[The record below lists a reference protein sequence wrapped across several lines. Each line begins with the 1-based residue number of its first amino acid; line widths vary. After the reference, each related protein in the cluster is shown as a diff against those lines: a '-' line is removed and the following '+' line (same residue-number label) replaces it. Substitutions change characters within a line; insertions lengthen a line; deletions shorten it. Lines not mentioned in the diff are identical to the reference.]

1 MLVLPNPNHS
11 NIDSQKQK
19 VLTAIVQAKQ
29 DGLSNEEI
37 IVHVREALSSSM
49 VDYAETVL
57 QQIDFKTKLS
67 RSVIEFDLEFLFHV
81 IYSSVMTGANDE
93 EILSICA
100 EYCTLNQ
107 YEFVRYALEYI
118 HVNRVP
124 SQWEQSNIH
133 QKALQIADSS
143 PVEDLFQYIDSIKN
157 IYLKQIGYE
166 VVQENLYKLF
176 LSHKLIHVFTDL
188 ANKTRDDF
196 IKKYCY
202 RTAVLVARI
211 TGKEINLQLTGDD
224 STINEPKFLE
234 SKTST
239 HEIIHSHISTME
251 QAGKLLVDT
260 LEDFSINAKYVD
272 AKTGPTFNRI
282 KVKLGRGVSYKK
294 IEDIGNDLVQ
304 QLGEELDLKVAPM
317 VSVVPGG
324 VVFDI
329 PRLDRQFAYFRDY
342 VRFDGEPD
350 IHVVSIPGGV
360 DVDGTYVEIPLYSDN
375 VTHILGGGR
384 TRGGKSQFEKAAIL
398 YLVRR
403 YPPSLVRLALSDVKR
418 VTFGK
423 FDGLPHLV
431 ASVARDAESTANL
444 LDYLVEEMELRYQE
458 FERHSSIETIAQYNL
473 RFAPDIIMPRIV
485 CLIDE
490 CFDLLSDDNYCDAP
504 AGRGFAH
511 RIESALMKL
520 LAKAGG
526 AGIHVLLYTQRPDK
540 NVIDPL
546 IRSNFPAKTAFVTT
560 RPEDSCIILGD
571 DKDKRAVY
579 LLGYGDFLYKTTEV
593 VRLQAL
599 YVADDEDPEYFK
611 QLLIDAKNQDDS
623 YTAWES
629 GLDFD
634 EFVAS
639 LSGDALSPKNSKRP
653 NNPTINHEASR
664 STQEGWAYF
673 LRVRP
678 RGGISHDRGKS
689 KATAVTKTKQS
700 KTDFEGSFSFKVQ
713 LDESAKN
720 SILNLH
726 QKGYQLDEIVKAVFN
741 LSRHDGRSYKK
752 FRNVVEEFLN
762 SLQGGEGDDI

>member
-1 MLVLPNPNHS
+1 MLLPYNDNNTNPEF
-11 NIDSQKQK
+11 QKQQ
-19 VLTAIVQAKQ
+19 LWTAIVQAKQ
-29 DGLSNEEI
+29 DGLSNEV
-37 IVHVREALSSSM
+37 IVENVRKALPDAM
-49 VDYAETVL
+49 VFYAETVL
-57 QQIDFKTKLS
+57 KQIDFRAKLS
-67 RSVIEFDLEFLFHV
+67 RPVVEFNLEFLFQV
-81 IYSSVMTGANDE
+81 IYESVIAGTNDD

-100 EYCTLNQ
+100 EHCTLNQ

-118 HVNRVP
+118 HLNRMP
-124 SQWEQSNIH
+124 SQWELNNVY
-133 QKALQIADSS
+133 QKMIEIVSIS
-143 PVEDLFQYIDSIKN
+143 PIESLFEYIESIKN
-157 IYLKQIGYE
+157 IYLKQIGYK
-166 VVQENLYKLF
+166 VVQENLYNLF
-176 LSHKLIHVFTDL
+176 LSNKGTGYFTDL
-188 ANKTRDDF
+188 ANKSRDNF
-196 IKKYCY
+196 IKNYCC
-202 RTAVLVARI
+202 RTAVLVARA
-211 TGKEINLQLTGDD
+211 TGKPLDLKVTGNG
-224 STINEPKFLE
+224 SILLKEPKYLN
-234 SKTST
+234 S
-239 HEIIHSHISTME
+239 EIANNETVNSNILTMG

-260 LEDFSINAKYVD
+260 LEDFNINAKYID
-272 AKTGPTFNRI
+272 AKNGPTFNRI
-282 KVKLGRGVSYKK
+282 RVKLGRGVSYKK
-294 IEDIGNDLVQ
+294 VEDIGNDLVQ
-304 QLGEELDLKVAPM
+304 QLGEELGLKVAPM

-342 VRFDGEPD
+342 FTFEGEPD
-350 IHVVSIPGGV
+350 IYSVSIPGGV

-403 YPPSLVRLALSDVKR
+403 YPPSVVRLALSDVKR

-431 ASVARDAESTANL
+431 APVARDAESTANL

-458 FERHSSIETIAQYNL
+458 FERHSSIETIAQYNS
-473 RFAPDIIMPRIV
+473 RFAPNCVMPRVI

-490 CFDLLSDDNYCDAP
+490 CFDLLSDDNYCD
-504 AGRGFAH
+504 
-511 RIESALMKL
+511 RIETALMKL

-593 VRLQAL
+593 LRLQAL
-599 YVADDEDPEYFK
+599 YVADDEDPEYFQ
-611 QLLIDAKNQDDS
+611 QLLLEAKNHNDP
-623 YTAWES
+623 YTAWKS

-639 LSGDALSPKNSKRP
+639 LYG
-653 NNPTINHEASR
+653 ESR
-664 STQEGWAYF
+664 SN
-673 LRVRP
+673 
-678 RGGISHDRGKS
+678 DNGKF
-689 KATAVTKTKQS
+689 KATTATKTKQS

-713 LDESAKN
+713 LDEEARN
-720 SILNLH
+720 SIMNLH

-741 LSRHDGRSYKK
+741 LSRQDGRSYKK

-762 SLQGGEGDDI
+762 NFKGGGEDDI

>member
-1 MLVLPNPNHS
+1 MLPPYNNT
-11 NIDSQKQK
+11 NGNTEIQKQQ
-19 VLTAIVQAKQ
+19 LWTAIVQAKQ

-37 IVHVREALSSSM
+37 VENVQEALPDAM
-49 VDYAETVL
+49 VFYAETVL
-57 QQIDFKTKLS
+57 KQIDFRTKLS
-67 RSVIEFDLEFLFHV
+67 RPVVEFNLEFLFQV
-81 IYSSVMTGANDE
+81 IYESVIAGTNDD

-100 EYCTLNQ
+100 EHCTLNQ

-118 HVNRVP
+118 HLNRMP
-124 SQWEQSNIH
+124 SQWEQNNVYQKMIEIVSNSPIE
-133 QKALQIADSS
+133 ALFEHI
-143 PVEDLFQYIDSIKN
+143 ESIKN
-157 IYLKQIGYE
+157 IYIKQIGYE
-166 VVQENLYKLF
+166 VVQHNLYNLF
-176 LSHKLIHVFTDL
+176 LNNKSITYFTDL
-188 ANKTRDDF
+188 ANKSKDRF
-196 IKKYCY
+196 IKNYCY
-202 RTAVLVARI
+202 RTAVLVARA
-211 TGKEINLQLTGDD
+211 TGKAIDLKQVRDGTIVLNETKCLNSEIANNGIVNSNILTMG
-224 STINEPKFLE
+224 
-234 SKTST
+234 
-239 HEIIHSHISTME
+239 

-260 LEDFSINAKYVD
+260 LEDFNINAKYVD
-272 AKTGPTFNRI
+272 AKNGPTFNRI
-282 KVKLGRGVSYKK
+282 RVKLGRGVSYKK
-294 IEDIGNDLVQ
+294 VEDIGNDLVQ
-304 QLGEELDLKVAPM
+304 QLGEELGLKVAPM

-342 VRFDGEPD
+342 FSFDGEPD
-350 IHVVSIPGGV
+350 IYSVSIPGGV

-403 YPPSLVRLALSDVKR
+403 YPPSVVRLALSDVKR

-431 ASVARDAESTANL
+431 APVARDAESTANL

-458 FERHSSIETIAQYNL
+458 FERHSSIETIAQYNS
-473 RFAPDIIMPRIV
+473 RFAPDCVMPRVI

-490 CFDLLSDDNYCDAP
+490 CFDLLSDDNYCD
-504 AGRGFAH
+504 
-511 RIESALMKL
+511 RIEAALMKL

-593 VRLQAL
+593 LRLQAL
-599 YVADDEDPEYFK
+599 YVADDEDREYFQ
-611 QLLIDAKNQDDS
+611 QLLLEAKNQNDP
-623 YTAWES
+623 YTAWKS

-639 LSGDALSPKNSKRP
+639 LYGESSSNDN
-653 NNPTINHEASR
+653 
-664 STQEGWAYF
+664 
-673 LRVRP
+673 
-678 RGGISHDRGKS
+678 GKS
-689 KATAVTKTKQS
+689 KATTATKTKQS

-713 LDESAKN
+713 LDEEARN
-720 SILNLH
+720 SIMNLH

-741 LSRHDGRSYKK
+741 LSRQDGRSYKK

-762 SLQGGEGDDI
+762 NLKGGGEDDI

>member
-1 MLVLPNPNHS
+1 MLEMYINN
-11 NIDSQKQK
+11 NNTEFQKQQ
-19 VLTAIVQAKQ
+19 LWTAIVQAKQ

-37 IVHVREALSSSM
+37 IENVQEALPDAM
-49 VDYAETVL
+49 VFYAETVL
-57 QQIDFKTKLS
+57 KQIDFRAKLS
-67 RSVIEFDLEFLFHV
+67 RPVVEFNLEFLFQV
-81 IYSSVMTGANDE
+81 IYESVIAGTNDN

-100 EYCTLNQ
+100 EHCTLNQ

-118 HVNRVP
+118 HLHRMP
-124 SQWEQSNIH
+124 SQWEQNNVY
-133 QKALQIADSS
+133 QKMIEIVSSS
-143 PVEDLFQYIDSIKN
+143 PIESLFEYIESIKN

-166 VVQENLYKLF
+166 LVQENLYNLLLNNKPI
-176 LSHKLIHVFTDL
+176 SYFTDL
-188 ANKTRDDF
+188 ANQSKDKF
-196 IKKYCY
+196 IKNYCC
-202 RTAVLVARI
+202 RTAVLVARA
-211 TGKEINLQLTGDD
+211 TGKPLDLKVTGDG
-224 STINEPKFLE
+224 SIILKETKYLN
-234 SKTST
+234 S
-239 HEIIHSHISTME
+239 EIANNGIVSSNILTMG

-260 LEDFSINAKYVD
+260 LEDFNINAKYVD
-272 AKTGPTFNRI
+272 AKNGPTFNRI
-282 KVKLGRGVSYKK
+282 RVKLERGVSYKK
-294 IEDIGNDLVQ
+294 VEDIGNDLVQ
-304 QLGEELDLKVAPM
+304 QLGEELGLKVAPM

-342 VRFDGEPD
+342 FSFDGEPD
-350 IHVVSIPGGV
+350 IYSVSIPGGV

-403 YPPSLVRLALSDVKR
+403 YPPSVVRLALSDVKR

-431 ASVARDAESTANL
+431 APVARDAESTANL

-458 FERHSSIETIAQYNL
+458 FERHSSIETIAQYNS
-473 RFAPDIIMPRIV
+473 RFAPDCIMPRVI

-490 CFDLLSDDNYCDAP
+490 CFDLLSDDNYCD
-504 AGRGFAH
+504 
-511 RIESALMKL
+511 RIETALMKL

-593 VRLQAL
+593 LRLQAL
-599 YVADDEDPEYFK
+599 YVADDEDPEYFQ
-611 QLLIDAKNQDDS
+611 QLLLEAKNQNDP
-623 YTAWES
+623 YTAWKS

-639 LSGDALSPKNSKRP
+639 LYDESSSNDN
-653 NNPTINHEASR
+653 
-664 STQEGWAYF
+664 
-673 LRVRP
+673 
-678 RGGISHDRGKS
+678 GKF
-689 KATAVTKTKQS
+689 KATTATKTKQS

-713 LDESAKN
+713 LDEEARN
-720 SILNLH
+720 SIMNLH

-741 LSRHDGRSYKK
+741 LSRQDGRSYKK

-762 SLQGGEGDDI
+762 NFKGGGEDDI

>member
-1 MLVLPNPNHS
+1 MLEMYTDKNNTEF
-11 NIDSQKQK
+11 QKQQ
-19 VLTAIVQAKQ
+19 LWTSIVQAKQ
-29 DGLSNEEI
+29 DGLDNEEI
-37 IVHVREALSSSM
+37 IENVREALPDTM
-49 VDYAETVL
+49 VFYAETVL
-57 QQIDFKTKLS
+57 KQIDFRAKLS
-67 RSVIEFDLEFLFHV
+67 RPVVEFNLEFLFQV
-81 IYSSVMTGANDE
+81 IYESVIAGTNDD

-100 EYCTLNQ
+100 EHCTLNQ

-118 HVNRVP
+118 HLHRMP
-124 SQWEQSNIH
+124 SQWEQNNVY
-133 QKALQIADSS
+133 QKMIQIVNLS
-143 PVEDLFQYIDSIKN
+143 PIESLFEYIESIKN
-157 IYLKQIGYE
+157 IYLKQIGYK
-166 VVQENLYKLF
+166 VVQENLYNLF
-176 LSHKLIHVFTDL
+176 LSNKETSYFTDL
-188 ANKTRDDF
+188 ANKSRDNF
-196 IKKYCY
+196 IKNYCC
-202 RTAVLVARI
+202 RTAVLVARA
-211 TGKEINLQLTGDD
+211 TGKPLDLKVIGDG
-224 STINEPKFLE
+224 SIVLKEPKYLD
-234 SKTST
+234 S
-239 HEIIHSHISTME
+239 EIANNKIVGSNILTMG

-260 LEDFSINAKYVD
+260 LEDFNINAKYVD
-272 AKTGPTFNRI
+272 AKNGPTFNRI
-282 KVKLGRGVSYKK
+282 RVKLGRGVSYKK
-294 IEDIGNDLVQ
+294 VEDIGNDLVQ
-304 QLGEELDLKVAPM
+304 QLGEELGLKVAPM

-342 VRFDGEPD
+342 FTFEGEPD
-350 IHVVSIPGGV
+350 IYSVSIPGGV

-403 YPPSLVRLALSDVKR
+403 YPPSVVRLALSDVKR

-431 ASVARDAESTANL
+431 APVARDAESTANL

-458 FERHSSIETIAQYNL
+458 FERHSSIETIAQYNS
-473 RFAPDIIMPRIV
+473 RFAPDCVMPRVI

-490 CFDLLSDDNYCDAP
+490 CFDLLSDDNYCD
-504 AGRGFAH
+504 
-511 RIESALMKL
+511 RIETALMKL

-593 VRLQAL
+593 LRLQAL
-599 YVADDEDPEYFK
+599 YVADDEDPEYFQ
-611 QLLIDAKNQDDS
+611 QLLLEAKNQNDP
-623 YTAWES
+623 YTAWKS

-639 LSGDALSPKNSKRP
+639 LYGESSS
-653 NNPTINHEASR
+653 NNN
-664 STQEGWAYF
+664 
-673 LRVRP
+673 
-678 RGGISHDRGKS
+678 GKF
-689 KATAVTKTKQS
+689 KATTATKTKQS

-713 LDESAKN
+713 LDEEARN
-720 SILNLH
+720 SIMNLH

-741 LSRHDGRSYKK
+741 LSRQDGRSYKK

-762 SLQGGEGDDI
+762 NFKGGGEDDI

>member
-1 MLVLPNPNHS
+1 MLELYTDNN
-11 NIDSQKQK
+11 NTEFQKQQL
-19 VLTAIVQAKQ
+19 LTAIVQAKQ
-29 DGLSNEEI
+29 DGLGNEEI
-37 IVHVREALSSSM
+37 IDNVRETLPSPM
-49 VDYAETVL
+49 VSYAETIL
-57 QQIDFKTKLS
+57 QQIDFRAKLS
-67 RSVIEFDLEFLFHV
+67 RPVIEFNLEFLFQLIYESV
-81 IYSSVMTGANDE
+81 IAGTNDE

-100 EYCTLNQ
+100 EHCTLNQ
-107 YEFVRYALEYI
+107 YEFARYTLEYI
-118 HVNRVP
+118 HLNRMP
-124 SQWEQSNIH
+124 SQWEQNNVDHKMIEIVNIS
-133 QKALQIADSS
+133 LIES
-143 PVEDLFQYIDSIKN
+143 LFEYIESIKN
-157 IYLKQIGYE
+157 IHLKQIGYE
-166 VVQENLYKLF
+166 VVQENLYNLF
-176 LSHKLIHVFTDL
+176 LSNKETSYFTDL
-188 ANKTRDDF
+188 ASKSRDKC
-196 IKKYCY
+196 IKNYCY
-202 RTAVLVARI
+202 RTAVLVARA
-211 TGKEINLQLTGDD
+211 TGKPLDLKLTGDG
-224 STINEPKFLE
+224 SIILKEPKYLDRNTGANE
-234 SKTST
+234 IGTSQNL
-239 HEIIHSHISTME
+239 TML

-260 LEDFSINAKYVD
+260 LEDFNINAKYVD
-272 AKTGPTFNRI
+272 AKNGPTFNRI
-282 KVKLGRGVSYKK
+282 RVKLGRGVSYKK
-294 IEDIGNDLVQ
+294 VEDIGNDLVQ
-304 QLGEELDLKVAPM
+304 QLGEELGLKFAPM

-342 VRFDGEPD
+342 FTFDSELD
-350 IHVVSIPGGV
+350 IHSVSIPGGV

-398 YLVRR
+398 YLVRQ
-403 YPPSLVRLALSDVKR
+403 YPPSVVRLALSDVKR

-431 ASVARDAESTANL
+431 APVARNAESTANL

-473 RFAPDIIMPRIV
+473 RFAPNFVMPRVI

-490 CFDLLSDDNYCDAP
+490 CFDLLSDDNYCD
-504 AGRGFAH
+504 
-511 RIESALMKL
+511 RIETALMKL

-593 VRLQAL
+593 LRLQAL
-599 YVADDEDPEYFK
+599 YVADDEDPEYFQ
-611 QLLIDAKNQDDS
+611 QLLLEAKNQNDP
-623 YTAWES
+623 YTAWKS

-639 LSGDALSPKNSKRP
+639 L
-653 NNPTINHEASR
+653 
-664 STQEGWAYF
+664 Y
-673 LRVRP
+673 
-678 RGGISHDRGKS
+678 GKS
-689 KATAVTKTKQS
+689 SNNNNGKYKATTATKTKQS

-713 LDESAKN
+713 LDEEARN
-720 SILNLH
+720 SIMNLY

-741 LSRHDGRSYKK
+741 LSRQDGRSYKK

-762 SLQGGEGDDI
+762 NFKGGGEDDI

>member
-1 MLVLPNPNHS
+1 MLLPYNNT
-11 NIDSQKQK
+11 NGNTEIQKQQLWT
-19 VLTAIVQAKQ
+19 VIVQAKQ

-37 IVHVREALSSSM
+37 VENVREALPDAM
-49 VDYAETVL
+49 VFYAETVL
-57 QQIDFKTKLS
+57 KQIDFKAKLS
-67 RSVIEFDLEFLFHV
+67 RPVVEFNLEFLFQV
-81 IYSSVMTGANDE
+81 IYESVIAGTNDD

-100 EYCTLNQ
+100 EHCTLNQ

-118 HVNRVP
+118 HFNRMP
-124 SQWEQSNIH
+124 SQWEQNNVY
-133 QKALQIADSS
+133 QKMIEIVNLS
-143 PVEDLFQYIDSIKN
+143 PIESLFEYIESIKN
-157 IYLKQIGYE
+157 IYLKHIGYE
-166 VVQENLYKLF
+166 VVQHNLYNLF
-176 LSHKLIHVFTDL
+176 LNNKPISYFTDL
-188 ANKTRDDF
+188 ANKSKDKI
-196 IKKYCY
+196 IKNYCY
-202 RTAVLVARI
+202 RTAVLVARATDKPI
-211 TGKEINLQLTGDD
+211 ALKQAVDGSIILK
-224 STINEPKFLE
+224 EPKGLN
-234 SKTST
+234 S
-239 HEIIHSHISTME
+239 EIANNEIASSNVLTMG
-251 QAGKLLVDT
+251 QAGELLVDT
-260 LEDFSINAKYVD
+260 LEDFNINAKYID
-272 AKTGPTFNRI
+272 AKNGPTFNRI
-282 KVKLGRGVSYKK
+282 RVKLGRGVSYKK
-294 IEDIGNDLVQ
+294 VEDIGNDLVQ
-304 QLGEELDLKVAPM
+304 QLGEELGLKVAPM

-342 VRFDGEPD
+342 FTFDGEPD
-350 IHVVSIPGGV
+350 IYSVSIPGGV

-403 YPPSLVRLALSDVKR
+403 YPPSVVRLALSDVKR
-418 VTFGK
+418 VTFCK

-431 ASVARDAESTANL
+431 APVARDAAPTANL

-458 FERHSSIETIAQYNL
+458 FERHSSIETIAQYNS
-473 RFAPDIIMPRIV
+473 RFAPDCIMPRVI

-490 CFDLLSDDNYCDAP
+490 CFDLLSDDNYCD
-504 AGRGFAH
+504 
-511 RIESALMKL
+511 RIETALMKL

-593 VRLQAL
+593 LRLQAL
-599 YVADDEDPEYFK
+599 YVADDEDPEYFQ
-611 QLLIDAKNQDDS
+611 QLLLEAKNQNDP
-623 YTAWES
+623 YTAWKS

-639 LSGDALSPKNSKRP
+639 LYGESSNDN
-653 NNPTINHEASR
+653 
-664 STQEGWAYF
+664 
-673 LRVRP
+673 
-678 RGGISHDRGKS
+678 GKS
-689 KATAVTKTKQS
+689 KATTATKTKQS

-713 LDESAKN
+713 LDEEARN
-720 SILNLH
+720 SILNLY

-741 LSRHDGRSYKK
+741 LSRQDGRSYKK

-762 SLQGGEGDDI
+762 SFKGGCEDDI

>member
-1 MLVLPNPNHS
+1 MSVPYS
-11 NIDSQKQK
+11 DRDNIEYQKQQ

-37 IVHVREALSSSM
+37 VANVWEALPSSM
-49 VDYAETVL
+49 ASYAETVL
-57 QQIDFKTKLS
+57 QQIDFQTKLS
-67 RSVIEFDLEFLFHV
+67 RPIIEFDLEFLFQV
-81 IYSSVMTGANDE
+81 VYSSVLAGTSDE
-93 EILSICA
+93 EILSICS
-100 EYCTLNQ
+100 EDCTLNQ

-124 SQWEQSNIH
+124 SEWEQNNVYRKMIEIITTVPIES
-133 QKALQIADSS
+133 
-143 PVEDLFQYIDSIKN
+143 LFEYIDELKN

-166 VVQENLYKLF
+166 VVQENLYKSFVKNKQVSYF
-176 LSHKLIHVFTDL
+176 LDL
-188 ANKTRDDF
+188 ANKTRDNLL
-196 IKKYCY
+196 KNYCY
-202 RTAVLVARI
+202 RTAVLVAGV
-211 TGKEINLQLTGDD
+211 TGQSTDLQLTGDG
-224 STINEPKFLE
+224 STINEPKSLD
-234 SKTST
+234 SQRAI
-239 HEIIHSHISTME
+239 HEIVHSQILTME

-260 LEDFSINAKYVD
+260 LEDFSINAKYVN

-294 IEDIGNDLVQ
+294 VEDIGNDLVQ
-304 QLGEELDLKVAPM
+304 QLGEELGLKVAPM

-350 IHVVSIPGGV
+350 IYSVSIPGGV

-403 YPPSLVRLALSDVKR
+403 YPQSVVRLALSDVKR

-431 ASVARDAESTANL
+431 APVARDAEATANL

-473 RFAPDIIMPRIV
+473 RFAPGIVMPRLV

-490 CFDLLSDDNYCDAP
+490 CFDLLSDDNYCS
-504 AGRGFAH
+504 
-511 RIESALMKL
+511 RIENALMKL

-546 IRSNFPAKTAFVTT
+546 IRSNFPTKTAFVTT

-571 DKDKRAVY
+571 DKDKRC
-579 LLGYGDFLYKTTEV
+579 G
-593 VRLQAL
+593 
-599 YVADDEDPEYFK
+599 
-611 QLLIDAKNQDDS
+611 LICSD
-623 YTAWES
+623 TRV
-629 GLDFD
+629 
-634 EFVAS
+634 FV
-639 LSGDALSPKNSKRP
+639 
-653 NNPTINHEASR
+653 
-664 STQEGWAYF
+664 
-673 LRVRP
+673 
-678 RGGISHDRGKS
+678 
-689 KATAVTKTKQS
+689 
-700 KTDFEGSFSFKVQ
+700 
-713 LDESAKN
+713 
-720 SILNLH
+720 
-726 QKGYQLDEIVKAVFN
+726 
-741 LSRHDGRSYKK
+741 
-752 FRNVVEEFLN
+752 
-762 SLQGGEGDDI
+762 

>member
-1 MLVLPNPNHS
+1 MLVPYNK
-11 NIDSQKQK
+11 NIESQKHQ

-37 IVHVREALSSSM
+37 MVNVWGALPSSM

-67 RSVIEFDLEFLFHV
+67 RPVVEFDLEFLFQV
-81 IYSSVMTGANDE
+81 IYESVIALRSDE

-100 EYCTLNQ
+100 EYCNLNQ

-133 QKALQIADSS
+133 YKIVQIADSCPMES
-143 PVEDLFQYIDSIKN
+143 LFEYIDSIKN
-157 IYLKQIGYE
+157 IYLKQIGYQ
-166 VVQENLYKLF
+166 VVQENLYGLF
-176 LSHKLIHVFTDL
+176 LSNKQVSYFLELV
-188 ANKTRDDF
+188 NKTKDNF
-196 IKKYCY
+196 IKNYCY
-202 RTAVLVARI
+202 RTAVLVARV
-211 TGKEINLQLTGDD
+211 TGKPIDLQLTGDGL
-224 STINEPKFLE
+224 TINEPKSLD
-234 SKTST
+234 SKAATNK
-239 HEIIHSHISTME
+239 IVHSQISTME

-282 KVKLGRGVSYKK
+282 KVKLGRGVTYKK
-294 IEDIGNDLVQ
+294 VEDIGNDLVQ
-304 QLGEELDLKVAPM
+304 QLGEELGLKVAPM
-317 VSVVPGG
+317 VSVVAGG

-342 VRFDGEPD
+342 VKFNGEPD
-350 IHVVSIPGGV
+350 IHSVSIPGGV
-360 DVDGTYVEIPLYSDN
+360 DVDGIYVEIPLYSDN

-403 YPPSLVRLALSDVKR
+403 YPPTVVRLALSDVKR

-423 FDGLPHLV
+423 FDGLPHLI
-431 ASVARDAESTANL
+431 APVARDAEATANL

-458 FERHSSIETIAQYNL
+458 FEQHSSIETISQYNF
-473 RFAPDIIMPRIV
+473 RFASGTIMPRLV

-490 CFDLLSDDNYCDAP
+490 CFDLLSDDNYCS
-504 AGRGFAH
+504 

-611 QLLIDAKNQDDS
+611 QLLNEAKSQDDP

-629 GLDFD
+629 GLDFN
-634 EFVAS
+634 EFVAG
-639 LSGDALSPKNSKRP
+639 LSG
-653 NNPTINHEASR
+653 
-664 STQEGWAYF
+664 EGS
-673 LRVRP
+673 
-678 RGGISHDRGKS
+678 SHDRGKS

-700 KTDFEGSFSFKVQ
+700 KTDFEGSFSFQVQ
-713 LDESAKN
+713 LDEEARN

-726 QKGYQLDEIVKAVFN
+726 QKGYQLDEIVKAVFS
-741 LSRHDGRSYKK
+741 LSRQDGRSYKK
-752 FRNVVEEFLN
+752 FRNIVEEFLN
-762 SLQGGEGDDI
+762 SFQGSEEDDI

>member
-1 MLVLPNPNHS
+1 MLEMYINN
-11 NIDSQKQK
+11 NNTEFQKQQ
-19 VLTAIVQAKQ
+19 LWTAIVQAKQ

-37 IVHVREALSSSM
+37 VENVQEALPDAM
-49 VDYAETVL
+49 VFYAETVL
-57 QQIDFKTKLS
+57 KQIDFRAKLS
-67 RSVIEFDLEFLFHV
+67 RPVVEFNLEFLFQV
-81 IYSSVMTGANDE
+81 IYESVIAGTNDD
-93 EILSICA
+93 EILSVCA
-100 EYCTLNQ
+100 EHCTLNQ

-118 HVNRVP
+118 HLNRMP
-124 SQWEQSNIH
+124 SQWEQNNVY
-133 QKALQIADSS
+133 QKMIEIVSSS
-143 PVEDLFQYIDSIKN
+143 PIESLFEYIESIKN

-166 VVQENLYKLF
+166 LVQENLYNLLLNNKPV
-176 LSHKLIHVFTDL
+176 SYFTDL
-188 ANKTRDDF
+188 ANKSKDKF
-196 IKKYCY
+196 IKNYCC
-202 RTAVLVARI
+202 RTAVLVARA
-211 TGKEINLQLTGDD
+211 TGKPLDLKVTGDG
-224 STINEPKFLE
+224 SILLKETKYLN
-234 SKTST
+234 S
-239 HEIIHSHISTME
+239 EIANNGIVSSNVLTMG

-260 LEDFSINAKYVD
+260 LEDFNINAKYVD
-272 AKTGPTFNRI
+272 AKNGPAFNRI
-282 KVKLGRGVSYKK
+282 RVKLGRGVSYKK
-294 IEDIGNDLVQ
+294 VEDIGNDLVQ
-304 QLGEELDLKVAPM
+304 QLGEELGLKVAPM

-342 VRFDGEPD
+342 FTFDGEPD
-350 IHVVSIPGGV
+350 IYSVSIPGGV

-403 YPPSLVRLALSDVKR
+403 YPPSVVRLALSDVKR

-431 ASVARDAESTANL
+431 APVARDAESTANL

-458 FERHSSIETIAQYNL
+458 FERHTSIETIAQYNS
-473 RFAPDIIMPRIV
+473 RFAPDCIMPRVI

-490 CFDLLSDDNYCDAP
+490 CFDLLSDDNYCD
-504 AGRGFAH
+504 
-511 RIESALMKL
+511 RIETALMKL

-593 VRLQAL
+593 LRLQAL
-599 YVADDEDPEYFK
+599 YVADDEDPEYFQ
-611 QLLIDAKNQDDS
+611 QLLLEAKNQNDP
-623 YTAWES
+623 YTAWKS

-639 LSGDALSPKNSKRP
+639 LYGESNDN
-653 NNPTINHEASR
+653 
-664 STQEGWAYF
+664 
-673 LRVRP
+673 
-678 RGGISHDRGKS
+678 GKS
-689 KATAVTKTKQS
+689 KATTATKTKQS

-713 LDESAKN
+713 LDEEARN
-720 SILNLH
+720 SIMNLH

-741 LSRHDGRSYKK
+741 LSRQDGRSYKK

-762 SLQGGEGDDI
+762 NFKGGGEDDI

>member
-1 MLVLPNPNHS
+1 MLLPYNNT
-11 NIDSQKQK
+11 NGNTEIQKQQ
-19 VLTAIVQAKQ
+19 LWTAIVQAKQ

-37 IVHVREALSSSM
+37 VENVREALPDAM
-49 VDYAETVL
+49 VFYAETVL
-57 QQIDFKTKLS
+57 KQIDFRAKLS
-67 RSVIEFDLEFLFHV
+67 RPVVEFNLEFLFQV
-81 IYSSVMTGANDE
+81 IYESVIAGTNDD

-100 EYCTLNQ
+100 EHCTLNQ

-118 HVNRVP
+118 HLNRMP
-124 SQWEQSNIH
+124 SQWEQNNVY
-133 QKALQIADSS
+133 QKMIEIVSSS
-143 PVEDLFQYIDSIKN
+143 PIESLFEYIESIKN
-157 IYLKQIGYE
+157 IYLKHIGYE
-166 VVQENLYKLF
+166 VVQHNLYNLF
-176 LSHKLIHVFTDL
+176 LSNKETIYFTDL
-188 ANKTRDDF
+188 ANKSRDKF
-196 IKKYCY
+196 IKNYCC
-202 RTAVLVARI
+202 RTAVLVARA
-211 TGKEINLQLTGDD
+211 TGKPLDLKVTGDGSILLKEPKYLDRNTGANEINNSQNLTMG
-224 STINEPKFLE
+224 
-234 SKTST
+234 
-239 HEIIHSHISTME
+239 

-260 LEDFSINAKYVD
+260 LEDFNINAKYVD
-272 AKTGPTFNRI
+272 AKNGPTFNRI
-282 KVKLGRGVSYKK
+282 RVKLGRGVSYKK
-294 IEDIGNDLVQ
+294 VEDIGNDLVQ
-304 QLGEELDLKVAPM
+304 QLGEELGLKVAPM

-342 VRFDGEPD
+342 FTFDGEPD
-350 IHVVSIPGGV
+350 IYSVSIPGGV

-403 YPPSLVRLALSDVKR
+403 YPPSVVRLALSDVKR

-431 ASVARDAESTANL
+431 APVARDAESTANL

-458 FERHSSIETIAQYNL
+458 FERHSSIETISQYNS
-473 RFAPDIIMPRIV
+473 RFAPDCIMPRVI

-490 CFDLLSDDNYCDAP
+490 CFDLLSDDNYCD
-504 AGRGFAH
+504 
-511 RIESALMKL
+511 RIETALMKL

-593 VRLQAL
+593 LRLQAL
-599 YVADDEDPEYFK
+599 YVADDEDLEYFQ
-611 QLLIDAKNQDDS
+611 QLLLEAKNHNDP
-623 YTAWES
+623 YTAWKS

-639 LSGDALSPKNSKRP
+639 LYGESSSNDN
-653 NNPTINHEASR
+653 
-664 STQEGWAYF
+664 
-673 LRVRP
+673 
-678 RGGISHDRGKS
+678 GKF
-689 KATAVTKTKQS
+689 KATTATKTKQS
-700 KTDFEGSFSFKVQ
+700 KTDFESSFSFKVQ
-713 LDESAKN
+713 LDEEARN
-720 SILNLH
+720 SIMNLH
-726 QKGYQLDEIVKAVFN
+726 QKDYQLDEIVKAVFN
-741 LSRHDGRSYKK
+741 LSRQDGRSYKK

-762 SLQGGEGDDI
+762 NFKGGVEDDI

>member
-1 MLVLPNPNHS
+1 MLLPYNNTNG
-11 NIDSQKQK
+11 NIEIQKQQ
-19 VLTAIVQAKQ
+19 LWTAIVQAKQ

-37 IVHVREALSSSM
+37 VENVQEALPDAM
-49 VDYAETVL
+49 VFYADTVL
-57 QQIDFKTKLS
+57 KQIDFRAKLS
-67 RSVIEFDLEFLFHV
+67 RPVVEFNLEFLFQV
-81 IYSSVMTGANDE
+81 IYESVIAGTNDD

-100 EYCTLNQ
+100 EHCTLNQ

-118 HVNRVP
+118 HFNRMP
-124 SQWEQSNIH
+124 SQWEQNNVY
-133 QKALQIADSS
+133 QKMIEIVSSS
-143 PVEDLFQYIDSIKN
+143 PIESLFEYIESIKN
-157 IYLKQIGYE
+157 IYLKQIGYK
-166 VVQENLYKLF
+166 VVQENLYNLF
-176 LSHKLIHVFTDL
+176 LSNKETGYFTDL
-188 ANKTRDDF
+188 ANKSRDNF
-196 IKKYCY
+196 IKNYCC
-202 RTAVLVARI
+202 RTAVLVARA
-211 TGKEINLQLTGDD
+211 TGKPLDLKVTANGSIILK
-224 STINEPKFLE
+224 EPKYLNSE
-234 SKTST
+234 IANN
-239 HEIIHSHISTME
+239 EIINSNLLTMG

-260 LEDFSINAKYVD
+260 LEDFNINAKYID
-272 AKTGPTFNRI
+272 AKNGPTFNRI
-282 KVKLGRGVSYKK
+282 RVKLGRGVSYKK
-294 IEDIGNDLVQ
+294 VEDIGNDLVQ
-304 QLGEELDLKVAPM
+304 QLGEELGLKVAPM

-342 VRFDGEPD
+342 FTFEGEPD
-350 IHVVSIPGGV
+350 IYSVSIPGGV

-403 YPPSLVRLALSDVKR
+403 YPPSVVRLALSDVKR

-431 ASVARDAESTANL
+431 APVARDAESTANL
-444 LDYLVEEMELRYQE
+444 LDYLVAEMELRYQE
-458 FERHSSIETIAQYNL
+458 FERHSSIETIAQYNS
-473 RFAPDIIMPRIV
+473 RFAPNCVMPRVI

-490 CFDLLSDDNYCDAP
+490 CFDLLSDDNYCD
-504 AGRGFAH
+504 
-511 RIESALMKL
+511 RIETALMKL

-593 VRLQAL
+593 LRLQAL
-599 YVADDEDPEYFK
+599 YVADDEDPEYFQ
-611 QLLIDAKNQDDS
+611 QLLLEAKNQNDP
-623 YTAWES
+623 YTAWKS

-634 EFVAS
+634 EFVPS
-639 LSGDALSPKNSKRP
+639 LYGESSSNDN
-653 NNPTINHEASR
+653 
-664 STQEGWAYF
+664 
-673 LRVRP
+673 
-678 RGGISHDRGKS
+678 GKS
-689 KATAVTKTKQS
+689 KATTATKTKQS
-700 KTDFEGSFSFKVQ
+700 KTDFESSFSFKVQ
-713 LDESAKN
+713 LDEEARN
-720 SILNLH
+720 SIMNLH

-741 LSRHDGRSYKK
+741 LSRQDGRSYKK

-762 SLQGGEGDDI
+762 NFKGGGEDDI

>member
-1 MLVLPNPNHS
+1 MLVPYNN
-11 NIDSQKQK
+11 NIESQKQQ

-37 IVHVREALSSSM
+37 MVNVWRALPSLVS
-49 VDYAETVL
+49 YAETVL

-67 RSVIEFDLEFLFHV
+67 RPVVEFDLEFLFQLIYESV
-81 IYSSVMTGANDE
+81 IALTSDE
-93 EILSICA
+93 EILSVCA
-100 EYCTLNQ
+100 EHCTLNQ

-133 QKALQIADSS
+133 YKIVQIADSCPMES
-143 PVEDLFQYIDSIKN
+143 LFEYIDSIKN
-157 IYLKQIGYE
+157 IYLKQIGYQ
-166 VVQENLYKLF
+166 VVQENLYSLF
-176 LSHKLIHVFTDL
+176 LSNKQVSYFLELV
-188 ANKTRDDF
+188 NKTKDDF
-196 IKKYCY
+196 IKNYCY
-202 RTAVLVARI
+202 RTAVLVARV
-211 TGKEINLQLTGDD
+211 TGKPIDLQLTGDG
-224 STINEPKFLE
+224 STINEPKSLD
-234 SKTST
+234 SKAATNK
-239 HEIIHSHISTME
+239 IIHSQISTME

-282 KVKLGRGVSYKK
+282 KVKLGRGVTYKK
-294 IEDIGNDLVQ
+294 VEDIGNDLVQ
-304 QLGEELDLKVAPM
+304 QLGEELGLKVAPM
-317 VSVVPGG
+317 VSVVTGG

-342 VRFDGEPD
+342 VRFNGEPD
-350 IHVVSIPGGV
+350 IHSVSIPGGV

-403 YPPSLVRLALSDVKR
+403 YPPSVVRLALSDVKR

-423 FDGLPHLV
+423 FDGLPHLI
-431 ASVARDAESTANL
+431 APVARDAESTANL

-458 FERHSSIETIAQYNL
+458 FEQHSSIETIAQYNL
-473 RFAPDIIMPRIV
+473 RFAPGIVMPRLV

-490 CFDLLSDDNYCDAP
+490 CFDLLSDDKYCS
-504 AGRGFAH
+504 

-611 QLLIDAKNQDDS
+611 QLLIDAKNQNGS

-639 LSGDALSPKNSKRP
+639 LSG
-653 NNPTINHEASR
+653 
-664 STQEGWAYF
+664 EGS
-673 LRVRP
+673 
-678 RGGISHDRGKS
+678 SHDSGKS

-700 KTDFEGSFSFKVQ
+700 K
-713 LDESAKN
+713 
-720 SILNLH
+720 
-726 QKGYQLDEIVKAVFN
+726 
-741 LSRHDGRSYKK
+741 
-752 FRNVVEEFLN
+752 
-762 SLQGGEGDDI
+762 

>member
-1 MLVLPNPNHS
+1 MLSSYNGN
-11 NIDSQKQK
+11 NNTEFQKQQ
-19 VLTAIVQAKQ
+19 LWTAIVQAKQ
-29 DGLSNEEI
+29 DGLRNEEI
-37 IVHVREALSSSM
+37 IENVREALPDAM
-49 VDYAETVL
+49 VSYAETVL
-57 QQIDFKTKLS
+57 KQIDFRAKLS
-67 RSVIEFDLEFLFHV
+67 RQVIEFNLEFLFQV
-81 IYSSVMTGANDE
+81 IYESVIAGTNDD

-100 EYCTLNQ
+100 EHCTLNQ

-118 HVNRVP
+118 HVNRMP
-124 SQWEQSNIH
+124 SQWEQNNVY
-133 QKALQIADSS
+133 QKMIEIVSSS
-143 PVEDLFQYIDSIKN
+143 PIEYLFEYIDSIKN
-157 IYLKQIGYE
+157 IYFKQIGYE
-166 VVQENLYKLF
+166 VVQENLYNLF
-176 LSHKLIHVFTDL
+176 LNNKSISYFTDL
-188 ANKTRDDF
+188 AHKSKDKF
-196 IKKYCY
+196 IKTYCY
-202 RTAVLVARI
+202 RTTVLVARA
-211 TGKEINLQLTGDD
+211 TGQTLDLKVTGDGSNFLKETKYLD
-224 STINEPKFLE
+224 SNLATNE
-234 SKTST
+234 
-239 HEIIHSHISTME
+239 IVISQNLTMG
-251 QAGKLLVDT
+251 QAGKLLVNT
-260 LEDFSINAKYVD
+260 LEDFNINAKYVD

-294 IEDIGNDLVQ
+294 VEDIGNDLVQ
-304 QLGEELDLKVAPM
+304 QLGEELGLKVAPM

-324 VVFDI
+324 VVFDV

-342 VRFDGEPD
+342 FTFDGEPD
-350 IHVVSIPGGV
+350 IYSVSIPGGV

-403 YPPSLVRLALSDVKR
+403 YPPSVVRLALSDVKR

-431 ASVARDAESTANL
+431 APVARDAESTANL

-473 RFAPDIIMPRIV
+473 RFAPDFVMPRVI

-490 CFDLLSDDNYCDAP
+490 CFDLLSDDNYCD
-504 AGRGFAH
+504 
-511 RIESALMKL
+511 RIETALMKL

-579 LLGYGDFLYKTTEV
+579 LLGYGDFLYKTTEL

-599 YVADDEDPEYFK
+599 YVADDEDPEYFQ
-611 QLLIDAKNQDDS
+611 QLLLEAKNQNDP
-623 YTAWES
+623 YIAWES

-639 LSGDALSPKNSKRP
+639 LYGESNS
-653 NNPTINHEASR
+653 NNS
-664 STQEGWAYF
+664 
-673 LRVRP
+673 
-678 RGGISHDRGKS
+678 GKS
-689 KATAVTKTKQS
+689 KTTAVTKTHTKNKQS
-700 KTDFEGSFSFKVQ
+700 KTDFEGSFSFTVQ
-713 LDESAKN
+713 LDESARN

-741 LSRHDGRSYKK
+741 LSRQDGRSYKN
-752 FRNVVEEFLN
+752 FRNIVEEFLN
-762 SLQGGEGDDI
+762 SLKESQEDDI

>member
-1 MLVLPNPNHS
+1 MLLPYNDIKGNTEF
-11 NIDSQKQK
+11 QKQQ
-19 VLTAIVQAKQ
+19 LWTAIVQAKQ

-37 IVHVREALSSSM
+37 IENVREALPDAM
-49 VDYAETVL
+49 VFFAETVL
-57 QQIDFKTKLS
+57 KQIDFRTKLS
-67 RSVIEFDLEFLFHV
+67 RPVVEFNLEFLFQV
-81 IYSSVMTGANDE
+81 IYESVIAGTNDD

-100 EYCTLNQ
+100 EHCTLNQ
-107 YEFVRYALEYI
+107 YEFVCYALEYI
-118 HVNRVP
+118 HLNRMP
-124 SQWEQSNIH
+124 SQWEQNNVYQKMIEIVSNSPIE
-133 QKALQIADSS
+133 ALFEHI
-143 PVEDLFQYIDSIKN
+143 ESIKN

-166 VVQENLYKLF
+166 VVQHNLYNLF
-176 LSHKLIHVFTDL
+176 LNNKPISYFTDL
-188 ANKTRDDF
+188 ANKSRDNF
-196 IKKYCY
+196 IKNYCY
-202 RTAVLVARI
+202 RTAVLVARAK
-211 TGKEINLQLTGDD
+211 GKTIDLKLVRDGTIVLNETKCLNSEIANNGIVSSNILTMG
-224 STINEPKFLE
+224 
-234 SKTST
+234 
-239 HEIIHSHISTME
+239 

-260 LEDFSINAKYVD
+260 LEDFNINAKYVD
-272 AKTGPTFNRI
+272 AKNGPTFNRI
-282 KVKLGRGVSYKK
+282 RVKLGRGVSYKK
-294 IEDIGNDLVQ
+294 VEDIGNDLVQ
-304 QLGEELDLKVAPM
+304 QLGEELGLKVAPM

-342 VRFDGEPD
+342 FSFDGEPD
-350 IHVVSIPGGV
+350 IYSVSIPGGV

-403 YPPSLVRLALSDVKR
+403 YPPSVVRLALSDVKR

-431 ASVARDAESTANL
+431 APVARDAESTANL
-444 LDYLVEEMELRYQE
+444 LDYLVKEMELRYQE
-458 FERHSSIETIAQYNL
+458 FERHSSIETIAQYNS
-473 RFAPDIIMPRIV
+473 RFAPDCIMPRVI

-490 CFDLLSDDNYCDAP
+490 CFDLLSDDNYCD
-504 AGRGFAH
+504 
-511 RIESALMKL
+511 RIETALMKL

-593 VRLQAL
+593 LRLQAL
-599 YVADDEDPEYFK
+599 YVADDEDPEYFQ
-611 QLLIDAKNQDDS
+611 QLLLEAKNQNDP
-623 YTAWES
+623 YTAWKS

-639 LSGDALSPKNSKRP
+639 LYG
-653 NNPTINHEASR
+653 ER
-664 STQEGWAYF
+664 S
-673 LRVRP
+673 
-678 RGGISHDRGKS
+678 SNDNGKF
-689 KATAVTKTKQS
+689 KATTATKTKQS

-713 LDESAKN
+713 LDEEARN

-741 LSRHDGRSYKK
+741 LSRQDGRSYKK

-762 SLQGGEGDDI
+762 SFKSGGEDDI

>member
-1 MLVLPNPNHS
+1 MLLPYNDINT
-11 NIDSQKQK
+11 NLEFQKQQ
-19 VLTAIVQAKQ
+19 LWTAIVQAKQ

-37 IVHVREALSSSM
+37 IENVREALPDAM
-49 VDYAETVL
+49 VFYAETVL
-57 QQIDFKTKLS
+57 KQIDFRTKLS
-67 RSVIEFDLEFLFHV
+67 RPVVEFNLEFLFQV
-81 IYSSVMTGANDE
+81 IYESVIAGTNDD

-100 EYCTLNQ
+100 EHCTLNQ

-118 HVNRVP
+118 HLNRMP
-124 SQWEQSNIH
+124 SQWEQNNVY
-133 QKALQIADSS
+133 QKMIEIVSIS
-143 PVEDLFQYIDSIKN
+143 PIESLFEYIESIKN
-157 IYLKQIGYE
+157 IYLKQIGYK
-166 VVQENLYKLF
+166 VVQENLYNLF
-176 LSHKLIHVFTDL
+176 LSNKETGYFTDL
-188 ANKTRDDF
+188 ANKSRDNF
-196 IKKYCY
+196 IKNYCC
-202 RTAVLVARI
+202 RTAVLVARA
-211 TGKEINLQLTGDD
+211 TGKPLDLKVTGNG
-224 STINEPKFLE
+224 SILLKEPKYLD
-234 SKTST
+234 S
-239 HEIIHSHISTME
+239 EIANNGIVSSNVLTMG
-251 QAGKLLVDT
+251 QAGELLVDT
-260 LEDFSINAKYVD
+260 LEDFNINAKYVD
-272 AKTGPTFNRI
+272 AKNGPTFNRI
-282 KVKLGRGVSYKK
+282 RVKLGRGVSYKK
-294 IEDIGNDLVQ
+294 VEDIGNDLVQ
-304 QLGEELDLKVAPM
+304 QLGEELGLKVAPM

-342 VRFDGEPD
+342 FTFDGESD
-350 IHVVSIPGGV
+350 IYSVSIPGGV

-403 YPPSLVRLALSDVKR
+403 YPPSVVRLALSDVKR

-431 ASVARDAESTANL
+431 APVARDAESTANL

-458 FERHSSIETIAQYNL
+458 FERHTSIETIAQYNS
-473 RFAPDIIMPRIV
+473 RFAPNCVMPRVI

-490 CFDLLSDDNYCDAP
+490 CFDLLSDDNYCD
-504 AGRGFAH
+504 
-511 RIESALMKL
+511 RIETALMKL

-593 VRLQAL
+593 LRLQAL
-599 YVADDEDPEYFK
+599 YVADDEDPEYFQ
-611 QLLIDAKNQDDS
+611 QLLLEAKNQNDP
-623 YTAWES
+623 YTAWKS

-634 EFVAS
+634 EFAAS
-639 LSGDALSPKNSKRP
+639 LYRESSSNDN
-653 NNPTINHEASR
+653 
-664 STQEGWAYF
+664 
-673 LRVRP
+673 
-678 RGGISHDRGKS
+678 GKF
-689 KATAVTKTKQS
+689 KATTATKTKQP

-713 LDESAKN
+713 LDEEARN
-720 SILNLH
+720 SIMNLH
-726 QKGYQLDEIVKAVFN
+726 QKGYKIDEIVKAVFN
-741 LSRHDGRSYKK
+741 LSRQDGRSYKK

-762 SLQGGEGDDI
+762 NLKGGDEDDI

>member
-1 MLVLPNPNHS
+1 MLEMYINN
-11 NIDSQKQK
+11 NNTEFQKQQ
-19 VLTAIVQAKQ
+19 LWTAIIQTKQ
-29 DGLSNEEI
+29 DGLDNEEI
-37 IVHVREALSSSM
+37 IQNVREALPDAM
-49 VDYAETVL
+49 VSYAETVL
-57 QQIDFKTKLS
+57 KQIDFRTKLS
-67 RSVIEFDLEFLFHV
+67 RPVVEFNLEFLFQV
-81 IYSSVMTGANDE
+81 IYESVIAGTNDD

-100 EYCTLNQ
+100 EHCTLNQ

-118 HVNRVP
+118 HLNRMP
-124 SQWEQSNIH
+124 SQWELNNVY
-133 QKALQIADSS
+133 QKMIEIVSIS
-143 PVEDLFQYIDSIKN
+143 PIESLFEYIESIKN
-157 IYLKQIGYE
+157 IYLKQIGYK
-166 VVQENLYKLF
+166 VVQENLYNLF
-176 LSHKLIHVFTDL
+176 LSNKGTGYFTDL
-188 ANKTRDDF
+188 ANKSRDNF
-196 IKKYCY
+196 IKNYCC
-202 RTAVLVARI
+202 RTAVLVARA
-211 TGKEINLQLTGDD
+211 TGKPLDLKVTGNG
-224 STINEPKFLE
+224 SILLKEPKYLNSE
-234 SKTST
+234 IANN
-239 HEIIHSHISTME
+239 EIINSNLLTMG
-251 QAGKLLVDT
+251 QAGKLLVNT
-260 LEDFSINAKYVD
+260 LEDFNINAKYVD
-272 AKTGPTFNRI
+272 AKNGPTFNRI
-282 KVKLGRGVSYKK
+282 RVKLGRGVSYKK
-294 IEDIGNDLVQ
+294 VEDIGNDLVQ
-304 QLGEELDLKVAPM
+304 QLGEELGLKVAPM

-342 VRFDGEPD
+342 FTFDGEPD
-350 IHVVSIPGGV
+350 IYSVSIPGGV

-403 YPPSLVRLALSDVKR
+403 YPPSVVRLALSDVKR

-431 ASVARDAESTANL
+431 APVARDAESTANL

-458 FERHSSIETIAQYNL
+458 FERHSSIETIAQYNS
-473 RFAPDIIMPRIV
+473 RFAPDCIMPRVI

-490 CFDLLSDDNYCDAP
+490 CFDLLSDDNYCD
-504 AGRGFAH
+504 
-511 RIESALMKL
+511 RIETALMKL

-593 VRLQAL
+593 LRLQAL
-599 YVADDEDPEYFK
+599 YVADDEDPEYFQ
-611 QLLIDAKNQDDS
+611 QLLLEAKNQNDP
-623 YTAWES
+623 YTAWKS

-639 LSGDALSPKNSKRP
+639 LYGESSSNDN
-653 NNPTINHEASR
+653 
-664 STQEGWAYF
+664 
-673 LRVRP
+673 
-678 RGGISHDRGKS
+678 GKS
-689 KATAVTKTKQS
+689 KATTATKTKQS

-713 LDESAKN
+713 LDEEARN
-720 SILNLH
+720 SIMNLH
-726 QKGYQLDEIVKAVFN
+726 QKGYKLDEIVKAVFN
-741 LSRHDGRSYKK
+741 LSRQDGRSYKK

-762 SLQGGEGDDI
+762 NFKDGGEDDI

>member
-1 MLVLPNPNHS
+1 M
-11 NIDSQKQK
+11 
-19 VLTAIVQAKQ
+19 QAKQ

-37 IVHVREALSSSM
+37 MVNVWSALPSSM
-49 VDYAETVL
+49 IDYAETVL

-67 RSVIEFDLEFLFHV
+67 RPVVEFDLEFLFQV
-81 IYSSVMTGANDE
+81 IYESVVALTSDE
-93 EILSICA
+93 EILSVCA
-100 EYCTLNQ
+100 EYCNLNQ

-133 QKALQIADSS
+133 YKIVQIADSCPMES
-143 PVEDLFQYIDSIKN
+143 LFEYIDSIKN
-157 IYLKQIGYE
+157 IYLKQIGYQ
-166 VVQENLYKLF
+166 VVQENLYGLF
-176 LSHKLIHVFTDL
+176 LSNKQVSYFLELV
-188 ANKTRDDF
+188 NKTKDNF
-196 IKKYCY
+196 IKNYCY
-202 RTAVLVARI
+202 RTAVLVARV
-211 TGKEINLQLTGDD
+211 TGKPIDLQLTGDG
-224 STINEPKFLE
+224 STINEPKSLD
-234 SKTST
+234 SKAATNK
-239 HEIIHSHISTME
+239 IVHSQISTME

-282 KVKLGRGVSYKK
+282 KVKLGRGVTYKK
-294 IEDIGNDLVQ
+294 VEDIGNDLVQ
-304 QLGEELDLKVAPM
+304 QLGEELGLKVAPM
-317 VSVVPGG
+317 VSVVAGG

-342 VRFDGEPD
+342 VKFNGEPD
-350 IHVVSIPGGV
+350 IHSVSIPGGV
-360 DVDGTYVEIPLYSDN
+360 DVDGIYVEIPLYSDN

-403 YPPSLVRLALSDVKR
+403 YPPSVVRLALSDVKR

-423 FDGLPHLV
+423 FDGLPHLI
-431 ASVARDAESTANL
+431 APVARDAESTANL

-473 RFAPDIIMPRIV
+473 RFAPGIIMPRLV

-490 CFDLLSDDNYCDAP
+490 CFDLLSDDNYCS
-504 AGRGFAH
+504 
-511 RIESALMKL
+511 RIENALMKL

-611 QLLIDAKNQDDS
+611 QLLNEAKSQDNP

-639 LSGDALSPKNSKRP
+639 LSG
-653 NNPTINHEASR
+653 
-664 STQEGWAYF
+664 EGS
-673 LRVRP
+673 
-678 RGGISHDRGKS
+678 SHDRGKS

-700 KTDFEGSFSFKVQ
+700 KTDFEGSFHFNVQ

-720 SILNLH
+720 SILNLY

-762 SLQGGEGDDI
+762 SFQGSEEDDI